1 MVPMP
6 VVAPSLARP
15 YPLLARVRTY
25 NTRPNAGQARLAK
38 AGPADTERGR
48 APFMTAGFA
57 CMVER
62 ADAVAKLGR
71 DARLAVGVAFAE
83 RHQHADLGH
92 PRAGPLSTP
101 APPRLNADCRC
112 NIARCRSAA
121 AKLVGATSARRR
133 RNMGLWRSPD
143 PLGALQ
149 THRRRCG
156 AKKQFFGRYSQDWHS
171 ECRRG
176 RERGR
181 SIPFT
186 TGRLFGPT
194 VANGALRTWLDL
206 QLAPPC
212 SR

>member
-1 MVPMP
+1 MP

-15 YPLLARVRTY
+15 YSLLARVRTY
-25 NTRPNAGQARLAK
+25 DTRPNAGQARLAK
-38 AGPADTERGR
+38 AGPADAERGR

-57 CMVER
+57 RMVER

-92 PRAGPLSTP
+92 PRAGPWSTP

-133 RNMGLWRSPD
+133 RNMGFVAIPVCLGPFKPIGGGAARKSNFLAAICKTGGSASPKYSTFATPRS
-143 PLGALQ
+143 A
-149 THRRRCG
+149 
-156 AKKQFFGRYSQDWHS
+156 SQ
-171 ECRRG
+171 G
-176 RERGR
+176 
-181 SIPFT
+181 
-186 TGRLFGPT
+186 
-194 VANGALRTWLDL
+194 
-206 QLAPPC
+206 
-212 SR
+212 